1 MFRLRKSKER
11 KQLLGLALNDSE
23 WVVEKSTTLAVDHDN
38 KTIGT
43 PMYDVN
49 GELTKNLHKLMAVV
63 QTKYGKPRKLV
74 GVKHMTKY
82 VDIAMNMSIY
92 WYIVKKANK
101 FLPARWQRGR
111 RNTIHNNVLW
121 YYRNSLSRTDD
132 ETLKRFIV
140 DTLSS
145 SAQMGRIEWGN
156 LAHYLSNMP
165 GTIEEVLGLSRYT
178 LMSRLEET
186 METADANELVKQWNK
201 FLDVLATAYKMI
213 WSTRKDAKIVPNKKI
228 KDTAEYL
235 YNALEDM
242 SNEKI
247 VLPMSYL
254 DGYDMEQDGL
264 DILTDEDMNEL
275 NSTIKRNMAQPSG
288 EEAKWGVMHID
299 TPELTQKLPVKVQA
313 VAKKKSDTGV
323 NPRAMHRFTTDKKIF
338 TNKTKRNGGTVL
350 IDASGSMEFDADD
363 IEQLV
368 HILPA
373 STCAMY
379 QGHRDDDLADMDWS
393 DTDKEPT
400 GTLGIIASK
409 GKWVEEIPY
418 YGYNNIIDGPAMDWL
433 GKQQEPRIIVTDMQV
448 SGISRDGKHVVCDFN
463 AELTVDALKKVKD
476 YNIIV
481 IPTIQKAVEWAKAY
495 VNQT

>member
-1 MFRLRKSKER
+1 MFSLRKSKER

-43 PMYDVN
+43 PLYDVN

-101 FLPARWQRGR
+101 FLPARWQYGR

-121 YYRNSLSRTDD
+121 YYRNSLGRTDD
-132 ETLKRFIV
+132 ETLKKFIV

-145 SAQMGRIEWGN
+145 SAKMGRIEWGN

-165 GTIEEVLGLSRYT
+165 GTIEEVLSLSRYT
-178 LMSRLEET
+178 LLTRLEET
-186 METADANELVKQWNK
+186 MEPADASTVIKEWNK

-242 SNEKI
+242 SNEEI

-254 DGYDMEQDGL
+254 DGYEMEQEGF
-264 DILTDEDMNEL
+264 DILTEQDMNEL
-275 NSTIKRNMAQPSG
+275 NETIKRNMAQSSG

-350 IDASGSMEFDADD
+350 IDGSGSMEFNADD

-379 QGHRDDDLADMDWS
+379 QGHRDEDLTDMDWS
-393 DTDKEPT
+393 DTDKKPT

-418 YGYNNIIDGPAMDWL
+418 YGYNNIIDGPALDWL

-448 SGISRDGKHVVCDFN
+448 SGIAKYDNNVLADFN

-481 IPTIQKAVEWAKAY
+481 IPTIEKAVEWAKAY

>member
-43 PMYDVN
+43 PLYDVN

-63 QTKYGKPRKLV
+63 QSKYGKPRKLV

-101 FLPARWQRGR
+101 FLPARWQYAR
-111 RNTIHNNVLW
+111 RSTINNNVLW

-145 SAQMGRIEWGN
+145 SAKMRRIEWGN

-165 GTIEEVLGLSRYT
+165 GTIEEVLTLSRYT
-178 LMSRLEET
+178 LLSHLEET

-242 SNEKI
+242 SNEEI

-254 DGYDMEQDGL
+254 DGYEMEQEGF
-264 DILTDEDMNEL
+264 DILTEEDMNDL
-275 NSTIKRNMAQPSG
+275 NDTIKRNMAQASG

-323 NPRAMHRFTTDKKIF
+323 NPRAMHRFTTDRKIF
-338 TNKTKRNGGTVL
+338 TNMTKRNGGTVL
-350 IDASGSMEFDADD
+350 IDGSGSMHFDADD

-379 QGHRDDDLADMDWS
+379 QGHSDDDLMDIDWS
-393 DTDKEPT
+393 DTDKIPT

-418 YGYNNIIDGPAMDWL
+418 YGFNNI
-433 GKQQEPRIIVTDMQV
+433 
-448 SGISRDGKHVVCDFN
+448 
-463 AELTVDALKKVKD
+463 
-476 YNIIV
+476 
-481 IPTIQKAVEWAKAY
+481 
-495 VNQT
+495 

>member
-92 WYIVKKANK
+92 WYIVKKANR
-101 FLPARWQRGR
+101 FLPARWQYAR

-165 GTIEEVLGLSRYT
+165 GTIEEVLTLSRYT

-254 DGYDMEQDGL
+254 DGYEMEQEGF
-264 DILTDEDMNEL
+264 DILTEEDMNDL
-275 NSTIKRNMAQPSG
+275 NDTIKRNMAQASG

-350 IDASGSMEFDADD
+350 IDGSGSMHFDSDD

-379 QGHRDDDLADMDWS
+379 QGHSDDDLMDIDWS
-393 DTDKEPT
+393 ETDEVPT

-418 YGYNNIIDGPAMDWL
+418 YGFNNIIDGPAMDWL

-448 SGISRDGKHVVCDFN
+448 SGISKYDDGVLADFN